1 MPVYTASR
9 NSSLAMDF
17 CQVLLKLK
25 KLTVEAFYRLYFGYA
40 LHCATFVFEV
50 AKPYCNNYIGRFD
63 YCAVPLDDN
72 MSASSTPTPPQTAYC
87 QLTTDNRL
95 QSTDKQRST
104 AEGKVNGQRG
114 SRHLRPQRPPH
125 NKPPPKGGW
134 GVSPLHHRRQEVPVK
149 INQADTTP
157 TLHLRSNR
165 QEKILTLFCAL
176 SRKIH
181 VPLPLSTRCL
191 CQHDTLSL
199 PTQHVA
205 FIFEARFNGRQ
216 NTPIFIQKHHLSVHY
231 HRSFAN
237 RHLASY

>member
-1 MPVYTASR
+1 M
-9 NSSLAMDF
+9 
-17 CQVLLKLK
+17 
-25 KLTVEAFYRLYFGYA
+25 
-40 LHCATFVFEV
+40 
-50 AKPYCNNYIGRFD
+50 
-63 YCAVPLDDN
+63 
-72 MSASSTPTPPQTAYC
+72 
-87 QLTTDNRL
+87 NRL
-95 QSTDKQRST
+95 HLLHRPHPRRHTANWQRTKVNGIQSTDKQRST

-134 GVSPLHHRRQEVPVK
+134 GDSPLHHRRQEVPGK

-176 SRKIH
+176 SHKSH
-181 VPLPLSTRCL
+181 VSLPLSTRCL
-191 CQHDTLSL
+191 CRHDALCL

-237 RHLASY
+237 RHLASCWRWGCCQNRKKRPKPPLRQKERHFSHVRSHIIENSLTFSWVSGK